1 MFRIREITIYKGT
14 ESKTYVFTDNTYV
27 YGNNSVGKTA
37 FTKIIDFVLGSSEPL
52 SHDGLDNIDEVG
64 AYITNDKTELWIKR
78 GVNGEYSYKRTEN
91 SGFSVISAE
100 TYKEIICE
108 IINEKIDIKAIQVY
122 KKIFEENP
130 SFRSFTFIN
139 FLDEVGQG
147 DLGCIFTRGK
157 EIKHV
162 VRMRKIMD
170 FFFNYDNVEKI
181 YEKTVELEKLESEY
195 NQSSGKMRAYEQSRT
210 DVEKLFGNLGLK
222 FSGDMTDDFK
232 TFQEYK
238 EKFKR
243 GTTKSKDDLTY
254 LIRASHS
261 LSEEIKVYGYLRE
274 QSSFASSRKE
284 RTENL
289 LSMLGAIVS
298 DNPDYSEEVTTINKV
313 ISEIQE
319 DRIILSLADYD
330 ESIKKINSEKNKID
344 KEISNLQ
351 YQASELDYE
360 QTLKII
366 ALIENCFKH
375 IDSDINIEKI
385 QALEGQIKSLKKEIR
400 DLKDNY
406 SKEAID
412 DFNIRLSE
420 MYIQSDV
427 KNVKYLND
435 DRSETNFRLKF
446 DPFSQVLVAY
456 HKDGDA
462 DVAYIP
468 GSMARHNHL
477 QLLVYLCMLEYLHVN
492 FENFIYLP
500 LLIMDSPDQSME
512 PESFEEVYPTLVK
525 AASRIGVQTI
535 FFSKVRPKAV
545 DDKNLV
551 DISDGL
557 NPFHQ
562 KTED

>member
-1 MFRIREITIYKGT
+1 M
-14 ESKTYVFTDNTYV
+14 
-27 YGNNSVGKTA
+27 
-37 FTKIIDFVLGSSEPL
+37 
-52 SHDGLDNIDEVG
+52 
-64 AYITNDKTELWIKR
+64 
-78 GVNGEYSYKRTEN
+78 
-91 SGFSVISAE
+91 
-100 TYKEIICE
+100 
-108 IINEKIDIKAIQVY
+108 
-122 KKIFEENP
+122 
-130 SFRSFTFIN
+130 
-139 FLDEVGQG
+139 
-147 DLGCIFTRGK
+147 
-157 EIKHV
+157 
-162 VRMRKIMD
+162 
-170 FFFNYDNVEKI
+170 
-181 YEKTVELEKLESEY
+181 
-195 NQSSGKMRAYEQSRT
+195 
-210 DVEKLFGNLGLK
+210 
-222 FSGDMTDDFK
+222 
-232 TFQEYK
+232 
-238 EKFKR
+238 
-243 GTTKSKDDLTY
+243 
-254 LIRASHS
+254 
-261 LSEEIKVYGYLRE
+261 
-274 QSSFASSRKE
+274 
-284 RTENL
+284 
-289 LSMLGAIVS
+289 
-298 DNPDYSEEVTTINKV
+298 
-313 ISEIQE
+313 
-319 DRIILSLADYD
+319 
-330 ESIKKINSEKNKID
+330 
-344 KEISNLQ
+344 
-351 YQASELDYE
+351 
-360 QTLKII
+360 KII

-435 DRSETNFRLKF
+435 DRAETNFRLKF

-525 AASRIGVQTI
+525 AANRIGVQTI